1 MAKARAVVFVSA
13 LLLGSGGGGFATE
26 GASVPLFEGLGSLSR
41 KVTTASPEAQ
51 RYFDQGLAFL
61 YAFNHDEAIRAFRRA
76 GEIDPKCAM
85 AFWGV
90 AVANGPHINN
100 PVVPE
105 DRAKAAWEALKR
117 AQAAAAGASPVEQ
130 ALIEALA
137 SRYALPQPED
147 RKPLEQAYADAMR
160 RGLEGLPE
168 GRRRRRALRGVPRR
182 PAALGPLDAG
192 RERRSPGRRTSSRR
206 SSPCSPSTRG
216 TPSPITS

>member
-1 MAKARAVVFVSA
+1 MAKVRPAVVVLF
-13 LLLGSGGGGFATE
+13 LLLVSRGVGAT
-26 GASVPLFEGLGSLSR
+26 GQDAVPLFDGLGGLSR

-100 PVVPE
+100 TVVPE

-117 AQAAAAGASPVEQ
+117 AQAAAAGTSPVEQ

-137 SRYALPQPED
+137 KRYALPQPDD

-160 RGLEGLPE
+160 RVWRTYPKDADVG
-168 GRRRRRALRGVPRR
+168 ALFAESLADLR
-182 PAALGPLDAG
+182 PWDL
-192 RERRSPGRRTSSRR
+192 
-206 SSPCSPSTRG
+206 
-216 TPSPITS
+216 